1 MRRKKNT
8 LAFIDEKKFLSKW
21 NSYKAGNVVTYK
33 RISDGDVS
41 FGSIRWFEVTKSD
54 KVVVTIV
61 DSLLENFQSCYI
73 EDIIDKPDP
82 KIVKKLK
89 RKREKISS

>member
-8 LAFIDEKKFLSKW
+8 LTFIDEKKYLSSW
-21 NSYKAGNVVTYK
+21 ENYKIGHVVTYK

-41 FGSIRWFEVTKSD
+41 FGVVKWFEVSRQN
-54 KVVVTIV
+54 KVIVTIV

-82 KIVKKLK
+82 KTMKKLK
-89 RKREKISS
+89 RKRDKIAS